1 MSNETNQTM
10 IPRNSAAQCA
20 TCERHIPFTVTCEVY
35 PEGIPLRI
43 KKGENCP
50 EFEAKTKD

>member
-20 TCERHIPFTVTCEVY
+20 TCKRHIPFTVTCEVY
-35 PEGIPLRI
+35 REGIPLRI

-50 EFEAKTKD
+50 EFKAKAKG